1 MRKCGFLGRK
11 PKKQDLPDNH
21 EENGLI
27 GDGRRRALTV
37 VGSFSQQIVAIR
49 HLIGC
54 SYHSIF
60 VHPARSA
67 LFLPRPH
74 NMAKTARPLT
84 VFGPAMSVAREF
96 VERIDTRQNTINQ
109 VQPALIH
116 SFFPSI

>member
-21 EENGLI
+21 EENRLI
-27 GDGRRRALTV
+27 GDVRRRALTV
-37 VGSFSQQIVAIR
+37 VGGFLKADRR
-49 HLIGC
+49 HQHPIGC

-74 NMAKTARPLT
+74 NMAKPVRPLM
-84 VFGPAMSVAREF
+84 VSGLAISVAREF
-96 VERIDTRQNTINQ
+96 DEPIDK
-109 VQPALIH
+109 PEH
-116 SFFPSI
+116 P